1 MVNRAQPSAN
11 GKWIAGLC
19 SATAVKKAARDVLA
33 VRVDAVNE
41 TGRQAVEQ
49 FTDPE
54 AVHQLRVATR
64 RARAALA
71 VFADALPRKAVRRGR
86 KTLRKLRRAAG
97 AVRNLDVLLAAIA
110 EVPSRNGPRESGAT
124 LFLTGY
130 LVARQAAERG
140 RLLRSLNRLL
150 NGKALRRLMRL
161 PGRAHAGANRTL
173 GEWASEALDEII
185 GRFDETLGGK
195 IDEERLHQVRI
206 VGKELRYALEVFID
220 CYDAEVRDEIYAALE
235 DLQEMLGRAND
246 TRQALRLIEGVTEE
260 LSVSRPELDRHIGK
274 HLRALTAALHSR
286 LTEQRKKLERWRKQ
300 WPRLRAADRLKEPL
314 PATESD
320 ERVE

>member
-1 MVNRAQPSAN
+1 MVRATQPSAD
-11 GKWIAGLC
+11 GKWIAGLT
-19 SATAVKKAARDVLA
+19 SDTPVTKAARDVLA
-33 VRVDAVNE
+33 VRLDAVNQS
-41 TGRQAVEQ
+41 GRQAVEQ

-97 AVRNLDVLLAAIA
+97 AVRNLDVLLAAVG
-110 EVPSRNGPRESGAT
+110 EVPSRNGPRKSGAM

-130 LVARQAAERG
+130 LVARQSAERG

-161 PGRAHAGANRTL
+161 PGRAHAETNLIL
-173 GEWASEALDEII
+173 GEWASEALDEIVR
-185 GRFDETLGGK
+185 RFADTLGGK
-195 IDEERLHQVRI
+195 VDEERLHQVRI
-206 VGKELRYALEVFID
+206 VGKELRYALEIFID
-220 CYDAEVRDEIYAALE
+220 CYDAEVRDEVYAALE

-246 TRQALRLIEGVTEE
+246 TRQALRLIEGVTDE
-260 LSVSRPELDRHIGK
+260 LSVSRPELDRHIGR
-274 HLRALTAALHSR
+274 HLRALSAALHAR

-300 WPRLRAADRLKEPL
+300 WPRLRAAERLKVPL
-314 PATESD
+314 PSAESD